1 MLAESK
7 KIMISGTPEKTELNQ
22 KNMET
27 NITHEDTV
35 TRVMEAL
42 ESIRPFLNKDGGD
55 IELIDVKDN
64 QVFVKLLGNCSGCSL
79 NFSTLK
85 LGVENTIKQHAP
97 EIEKVINVE

>member
-1 MLAESK
+1 VLTKSK
-7 KIMISGTPEKTELNQ
+7 IIFIIENPQLNR

-35 TRVMEAL
+35 TRVLEAL

-64 QVFVKLLGNCSGCSL
+64 LVYVKLLGNCSGCSL

-97 EIEKVINVE
+97 EIEKVISVE